1 MRAPRSVQSCTAL
14 AIVFRS
20 AADFG
25 DRLRL
30 TVSLRR
36 VELERTFLRAHSPE
50 LPVVETKEE
59 LVRVDA
65 SDEPRLFAKLSSFA
79 GPSGDE
85 DWQPI
90 AWRGIGQPKFA
101 H

>member
-65 SDEPRLFAKLSSFA
+65 SDESMLTLLERNPGSVAARLMVFRKL
-79 GPSGDE
+79 
-85 DWQPI
+85 
-90 AWRGIGQPKFA
+90 
-101 H
+101 